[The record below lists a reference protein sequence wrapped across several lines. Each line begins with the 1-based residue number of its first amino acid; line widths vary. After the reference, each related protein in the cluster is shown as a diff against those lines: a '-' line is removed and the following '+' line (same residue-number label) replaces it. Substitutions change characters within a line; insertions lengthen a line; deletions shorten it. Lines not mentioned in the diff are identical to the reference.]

1 MREECP
7 QIEKKRGRSILSLES
22 FRKARDRIKCLRIWR
37 ERKVVFKC
45 KCLEVATSNKKD
57 GK

>member
-1 MREECP
+1 MWDECP
-7 QIEKKRGRSILSLES
+7 QIKKKRGRSIFGLEG

-37 ERKVVFKC
+37 EEKVMFKC

-57 GK
+57 EK